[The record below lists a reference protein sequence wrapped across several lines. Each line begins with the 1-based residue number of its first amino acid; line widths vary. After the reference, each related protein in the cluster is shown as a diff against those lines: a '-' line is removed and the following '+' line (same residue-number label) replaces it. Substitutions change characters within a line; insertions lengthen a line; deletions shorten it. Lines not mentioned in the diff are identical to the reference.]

1 MAASRERCTFAVSH
15 TNNRR
20 FHLHL
25 TLYVAAALAK
35 PIYANRLYSARS
47 FWWLQFARYILFHFE
62 CAHAAHYLWSKP
74 PSEWKARRASAC
86 AREIE
91 KENAQK
97 CIQRYGVWRC
107 GGPINVW
114 KSPISQRTSRH
125 LSTCQLTRIAGK
137 KCCILLNE
145 NIYISMDENE
155 SCASSVIAMC

>member
-125 LSTCQLTRIAGK
+125 WVLANLRV
-137 KCCILLNE
+137 LLEKNAAFYWMR
-145 NIYISMDENE
+145 IYISMDENE